1 MDGSPRRRAARG
13 SAGLIARTRPPGTG
27 PSAAARIVRR
37 TALAVVL
44 ATALAAVAGEAVL
57 RAMLPALSLS
67 LQRLAP
73 DFSLISLAVGTGPG
87 MSLRADVTLARAVVS
102 GERVYWPDPRGRATA
117 STPAGHALLPP
128 LVIAIALSA
137 WPPRRLR
144 EYPLRAA
151 LACPPAAALVML
163 DTPAVLIASVWSTFP
178 EPRAGA
184 LTGMWAAFLQTGGRF
199 ALALT
204 IAGLTIAVAARLSKG
219 RDRPSELT
227 AA

>member
-1 MDGSPRRRAARG
+1 M
-13 SAGLIARTRPPGTG
+13 
-27 PSAAARIVRR
+27 RR

-73 DFSLISLAVGTGPG
+73 DFSLISLAVGIGAG
-87 MSLRADVTLARAVVS
+87 MSLRADVTLPRAVVS

-117 STPAGHALLPP
+117 S
-128 LVIAIALSA
+128 
-137 WPPRRLR
+137 
-144 EYPLRAA
+144 
-151 LACPPAAALVML
+151 
-163 DTPAVLIASVWSTFP
+163 
-178 EPRAGA
+178 
-184 LTGMWAAFLQTGGRF
+184 
-199 ALALT
+199 T

>member
-73 DFSLISLAVGTGPG
+73 DFSLISLAVGIGAG
-87 MSLRADVTLARAVVS
+87 MSLRADVTLPRAVVS

-117 STPAGHALLPP
+117 S
-128 LVIAIALSA
+128 
-137 WPPRRLR
+137 
-144 EYPLRAA
+144 
-151 LACPPAAALVML
+151 
-163 DTPAVLIASVWSTFP
+163 
-178 EPRAGA
+178 
-184 LTGMWAAFLQTGGRF
+184 
-199 ALALT
+199 T